1 MHVSRKGIFK
11 WILTFVLLFSLTVT
25 SVMGNAAKKNWGKID
40 IVGKSGS
47 LCASPT
53 YIAYEN
59 GYFAEEGFDVT
70 LITADGE
77 TRKVGLNNGTLP
89 LTNTDFQFLPPIEQ
103 GLKFSVVDGLHYGC
117 ISIVVRGDSPIK
129 SVADLKGKKIGV
141 DELGSS
147 PFQVTAS
154 WLALNDI
161 NVKGDVEIVPFG
173 SDGNLQIQALKNG
186 EIDAAALWDPFG
198 TVAEQREGFRKLF
211 DLGTHPDFAGK
222 YCCFLFASDKVLE
235 EEPEKIASLLRAY
248 HKAQD
253 WIAKNPEAAAKIV
266 IDKKYVSTGNYE
278 LATTL
283 LKSYQYPTYE
293 DRKAGKTTL
302 EQDLDYFV
310 TILSK
315 IGFLKTQDPGG
326 FAKKIYRKVDTR
338 DY

>member
-1 MHVSRKGIFK
+1 
-11 WILTFVLLFSLTVT
+11 VL
-25 SVMGNAAKKNWGKID
+25 D
-40 IVGKSGS
+40 
-47 LCASPT
+47 
-53 YIAYEN
+53 
-59 GYFAEEGFDVT
+59 
-70 LITADGE
+70 
-77 TRKVGLNNGTLP
+77 
-89 LTNTDFQFLPPIEQ
+89 
-103 GLKFSVVDGLHYGC
+103 
-117 ISIVVRGDSPIK
+117 
-129 SVADLKGKKIGV
+129 
-141 DELGSS
+141 
-147 PFQVTAS
+147 
-154 WLALNDI
+154 
-161 NVKGDVEIVPFG
+161 
-173 SDGNLQIQALKNG
+173 
-186 EIDAAALWDPFG
+186 
-198 TVAEQREGFRKLF
+198 
-211 DLGTHPDFAGK
+211 
-222 YCCFLFASDKVLE
+222 

-326 FAKKIYRKVDTR
+326 FAKKIYRKVDTK